1 MTVLIINASSDM
13 YGANRILLQTMEILK
28 PRKIILIVPSEGLLT
43 KFLGG
48 NQNYSHVQVK
58 VVEGMPVVFR
68 KMNLKY
74 ALHLLKK
81 IYSFNKVIKKIK
93 KDCYVDWAY
102 INTLSSFIIIRLLKR
117 LRFKVLVHVHE
128 ILENDRLFTRSI
140 NRYSIKWSD
149 QIIAVS
155 EPVRLNLEQAC
166 KKDNIVTVL
175 NGIDDMFVP
184 SVIKSSTKIT
194 VSLFGR
200 IKPEKG
206 IWFFLDA
213 IALLTEDTLSK
224 AHFIIAGSVA
234 PGGDHYL
241 EKLKKD
247 IEVHPARQN
256 IEFRSFIPDIK
267 NILNSSDIIV
277 VPSLMKDPFPTT
289 ILEAASA
296 SKPVIAT
303 NTGGAVQSVKDN
315 VTGFLISPMD
325 TAKFAE
331 YLQVLL
337 ESEDLRNRMGSAAQK
352 FYRENFTLDIF
363 KKNFSSVVNNFEKE
377 LVTL

>member
-1 MTVLIINASSDM
+1 MSVLIINASSDM
-13 YGANRILLQTMEILK
+13 YGASRILLQTMEILK

-43 KFLGG
+43 KFLAS

-58 VVEGMPVVFR
+58 IAEDMPVIFR
-68 KMNLKY
+68 KMNLKH
-74 ALHLLKK
+74 ALQLLKN
-81 IYSFNKVIKKIK
+81 IYSFNKVLKKIK
-93 KDCYVDWAY
+93 KDCFVDWAY

-117 LRFKVLVHVHE
+117 LSFKILVHVHE
-128 ILENDRLFTRSI
+128 ILENEKLFTRSI
-140 NRYSIKWSD
+140 NRYAVKWSD

-166 KKDNIVTVL
+166 KNDNIVTVL

-184 SVIKSSTKIT
+184 PVTKSSTKII

-213 IALLTEDTLSK
+213 IALLDKDILAK
-224 AHFIIAGSVA
+224 ADFIIAGSAA
-234 PGGDHYL
+234 PGGDHYI

-247 IEVHPARQN
+247 IATHPAKEN
-256 IEFRSFIPDIK
+256 IEFMYFIPDIK

-296 SKPVIAT
+296 GKPVIAT
-303 NTGGAVQSVKDN
+303 NAGGAVQSVKHK
-315 VTGFLISPMD
+315 VTGFLISPAD
-325 TAKFAE
+325 TEKFAE
-331 YLQVLL
+331 CLKELL
-337 ESEDLRNRMGSAAQK
+337 ESKDLRNRMGSAAQS

-363 KKNFSSVVNNFEKE
+363 NKNFSAVVCKFEKQLE
-377 LVTL
+377 TA